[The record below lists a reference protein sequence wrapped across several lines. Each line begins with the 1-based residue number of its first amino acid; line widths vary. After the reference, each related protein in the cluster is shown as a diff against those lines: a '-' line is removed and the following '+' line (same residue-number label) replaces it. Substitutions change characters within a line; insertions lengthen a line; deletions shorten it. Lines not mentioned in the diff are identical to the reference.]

1 VFSTHLAHKSHLKI
15 ETLARGTIVIN
26 SLERSVHEE
35 IETRIRLYDF
45 STGKQTFFQW
55 QAGMLPSL
63 PGKRVLELGCGSGDV
78 WTSLLPRWSNC
89 ELTLTD
95 ISEEILVV
103 AQETLMPFSNL
114 ASSLKFVPLNFNEL
128 AAVVGPFD
136 VIVANH
142 NLFYAQDIDA
152 LLASIAELL
161 STNGVLICSTVG
173 QDHLHELATLL
184 RLQRNDLPWGAEQ
197 WATCFG
203 LENGRALLQQ
213 QFSQVD
219 QFEYD
224 NSLHVN
230 SVEPVMAY
238 LLKTMKNGLAD
249 WVAEHYHEIRA
260 AVSAAMVAKGY
271 LRLTPHSGFFI
282 AHKNR

>member
-1 VFSTHLAHKSHLKI
+1 
-15 ETLARGTIVIN
+15 VIN
-26 SLERSVHEE
+26 SLEHSVHEE

-63 PGKRVLELGCGSGDV
+63 AGKRVLELGCGSGGV

-95 ISEEILVV
+95 ISEAILVE
-103 AQETLMPFSNL
+103 AQTSLEPFSH
-114 ASSLKFVPLNFNEL
+114 L
-128 AAVVGPFD
+128 AASLTFAALDFNQLAAIEGPFD
-136 VIVANH
+136 VVLANH

-152 LLASIAELL
+152 LLASVANL
-161 STNGVLICSTVG
+161 
-173 QDHLHELATLL
+173 LATLL

-197 WATCFG
+197 WANCFG
-203 LENGRALLQQ
+203 LENGQAILLR

-230 SVEPVMAY
+230 SVEPVMSY
-238 LLKTMKNGLAD
+238 LLKTMKSGLAE
-249 WVAEHYHEIRA
+249 WVAQHYEEIRA
-260 AVSAAMVAKGY
+260 AVGAAMLAKGY

-282 AHKNR
+282 AHRSR

>member
-1 VFSTHLAHKSHLKI
+1 
-15 ETLARGTIVIN
+15 VIN
-26 SLERSVHEE
+26 SLEHSVHEE

-63 PGKRVLELGCGSGDV
+63 AGKRVLELGCGSGGV

-95 ISEEILVV
+95 ISEAILVE
-103 AQETLMPFSNL
+103 AQTSLEPFSH
-114 ASSLKFVPLNFNEL
+114 L
-128 AAVVGPFD
+128 AASLTFAALDFNQLAAIEGPFD
-136 VIVANH
+136 VVLANH

-152 LLASIAELL
+152 LLASVANLL
-161 STNGVLICSTVG
+161 APDGLLICSTVG

-197 WATCFG
+197 WANCFG
-203 LENGRALLQQ
+203 LENGQAILLR

-230 SVEPVMAY
+230 SVEPVMSY
-238 LLKTMKNGLAD
+238 LLKTMKSGLAE
-249 WVAEHYHEIRA
+249 WVAQHYEEIRA
-260 AVSAAMVAKGY
+260 AVGAAMLAKGY

-282 AHKNR
+282 AHRSR

>member
-1 VFSTHLAHKSHLKI
+1 M
-15 ETLARGTIVIN
+15 IN

-35 IETRIRLYDF
+35 NETRIRLYDF

-63 PGKRVLELGCGSGDV
+63 AGKRVLELGCGSGGV
-78 WTSLLPRWSNC
+78 WQSLLPRWSDC

-95 ISEEILVV
+95 ISEEVLVA
-103 AQETLMPFSNL
+103 AQETLEPFSHL
-114 ASSLKFVPLNFNEL
+114 VTSLKFAPLDFNQL
-128 AAVVGPFD
+128 AAVGGPFD
-136 VIVANH
+136 VVVANH
-142 NLFYAQDIDA
+142 NLFYAQDIDTV
-152 LLASIAELL
+152 LASIADLL
-161 STNGVLICSTVG
+161 STDGLLICSTVG

-197 WATCFG
+197 WASCFG

-230 SVEPVMAY
+230 SVEPVMSY
-238 LLKTMKNGLAD
+238 LLKTMKSGLAD
-249 WVAEHYHEIRA
+249 WVEEHYDEIRA
-260 AVSAAMVAKGY
+260 ALSAAMLAKGY

-282 AHKNR
+282 AHKSR